1 MSTAKTKSKQNPLTL
16 QVQTTVFKSSASAE
30 KDEVPRTAPEIMSL
44 PEKSMLCM
52 MVDAAPEL
60 PYPLKPLQMAYGP
73 DEQVYDI
80 PEDAK
85 PGILHDLYPFCPAP
99 APDSEVF
106 DLHEQ
111 KVFRFR
117 DAQVIRHNGRNLV
130 VSPFYS
136 HSGGMVVD
144 FMPPDYAESE
154 GTTTCIQKITE

>member
-1 MSTAKTKSKQNPLTL
+1 MPPATKKKPVTFQI
-16 QVQTTVFKSSASAE
+16 QTTVIKPSASAE
-30 KDEVPRTAPEIMSL
+30 QDEAPRTRPEVMSIG
-44 PEKSMLCM
+44 EKQMLCM

-60 PYPLKPLQMAYGP
+60 PYPLKPLKMAYGP
-73 DEQVYDI
+73 DEEVYDI

-85 PGILHDLYPFCPAP
+85 PGILDDLYPFCPCP

-111 KVFRFR
+111 RLFKFR

-130 VSPFYS
+130 VSPFYA

-144 FMPPDYAESE
+144 FLPPECAEAE
-154 GTTTCIQKITE
+154 EQTAAMKVKE

>member
-1 MSTAKTKSKQNPLTL
+1 MTTATKQKPVTI

-30 KDEVPRTAPEIMSL
+30 KDEVPRSAPEIMSL

-60 PYPLKPLQMAYGP
+60 PYPLKPLKMAYGP

-85 PGILHDLYPFCPAP
+85 PGILDDLYPFCPAP
-99 APDSEVF
+99 SPDSEVF

-111 KVFRFR
+111 RLFKFR

-144 FMPPDYAESE
+144 FMPPECATGGSQ
-154 GTTTCIQKITE
+154 TCAQAIKA

>member
-1 MSTAKTKSKQNPLTL
+1 MTTATKKKPVTL

-30 KDEVPRTAPEIMSL
+30 QDEVPRTAPEIMSL

-85 PGILHDLYPFCPAP
+85 PGILDDLYPFCPAP
-99 APDSEVF
+99 RPDSEVF

-111 KVFRFR
+111 KCFVFR
-117 DAQVIRHNGRNLV
+117 DAQVIRYNGRNLI
-130 VSPFYS
+130 VSPYYAR
-136 HSGGMVVD
+136 SGGMAVD
-144 FMPPDYAESE
+144 FLPAECADSE
-154 GTTTCIQKITE
+154 GTTTCIQTAKE

>member
-1 MSTAKTKSKQNPLTL
+1 MTTATKKKPVTI

-30 KDEVPRTAPEIMSL
+30 KDEAPRTRPEVMSVG
-44 PEKSMLCM
+44 EKQMLCM

-60 PYPLKPLQMAYGP
+60 PYPLKPLKMAYGP
-73 DEQVYDI
+73 DEEVYDI

-85 PGILHDLYPFCPAP
+85 PGILDDLYPFCPAP

-111 KVFRFR
+111 RLFKFR

-144 FMPPDYAESE
+144 FMPPECAEAE
-154 GTTTCIQKITE
+154 EQTAAMEVKE